1 MHTCTLNTQNYRT
14 ERLLFV
20 KDETE
25 YYISPII
32 NKDEPTR
39 WVWLWFVNRT
49 STCTWQTIILNFDII
64 SEIELLCKSPNV
76 GTVSMLTVEVIIGKF
91 YNAIL

>member
-1 MHTCTLNTQNYRT
+1 M
-14 ERLLFV
+14 
-20 KDETE
+20 
-25 YYISPII
+25 
-32 NKDEPTR
+32 
-39 WVWLWFVNRT
+39 T
-49 STCTWQTIILNFDII
+49 SNNNILNFDII